1 MRGDRTI
8 TAAQV
13 ARFYDEATDL
23 ISAELG
29 GSLHFGLWRDA
40 LPETTMAQA
49 AAAMTRYVA
58 DKLDPAP
65 GARVLDLGCGSGRT
79 SVDLVQQRGVRLFG
93 VDVSPR
99 QVALAKALAAA
110 EGVSDAATFQQG
122 DALHLPFPDAHFDAA
137 WLFESFFH
145 MPDQLGVL
153 RGLARVLRPGARL
166 VIANLV
172 LRAPITDEAD
182 AALRTDW
189 QVGHVA
195 ALHPLTRYPE
205 LLGAAGLVPVEVDDI
220 SDDSVEPTFA
230 AIAAGHAANGLPGGG
245 NLAERM
251 DDGAGRLASTPEF
264 GFAVVT
270 ANAPDR
276 PSTVA

>member
-8 TAAQV
+8 TADRV
-13 ARFYDEATDL
+13 ARFYDEATEL
-23 ISAELG
+23 ISTELG

-40 LPETTMAQA
+40 PPGTTMAQA

-65 GARVLDLGCGSGRT
+65 NAHVLDVGCGSGRT
-79 SVDLVQQRGVRLFG
+79 SVDLVRQRGVRLFG
-93 VDVSPR
+93 LDVSHR
-99 QVALAKALAAA
+99 QVALASALADS
-110 EGVSDAATFQQG
+110 EGVADAATFQQG
-122 DALHLPFPDAHFDAA
+122 DALHLAFPDAHFDAA
-137 WLFESFFH
+137 WMFESFFH

-172 LRAPITDEAD
+172 LRAPISDEAD
-182 AALRTDW
+182 AALRPDW

-195 ALHPLTRYPE
+195 ALHPLAYYPE
-205 LLGAAGLVPVEVDDI
+205 LLEEAGLVPIEVDDV

-230 AIAAGHAANGLPGGG
+230 AIAAGHVENGLPGGG
-245 NLAERM
+245 NLAERL
-251 DDGAGRLASTPEF
+251 DEGAGRLASTPEF
-264 GFAVVT
+264 GFAVIT
-270 ANAPDR
+270 ATAPDR
-276 PSTVA
+276 SL